1 MNFDLD
7 SYGLKNVFDL
17 LDFDKDGKVNLN
29 EAIETLSSLG
39 YEDENPVIINF
50 MKEMGDGIINFEEFE
65 NKINSLIKDT
75 NDDNGLKRI
84 YNFLINNPDKNSIN
98 LNELD
103 VICKELGKNLNKDD
117 LTNLINNEDNGKEI
131 NFETFAQFMKEKFA

>member
-50 MKEMGDGIINFEEFE
+50 MKEMGDGIISFEEFE

-84 YNFLINNPDKNSIN
+84 YNFLINNPDKDSIN

-117 LTNLINNEDNGKEI
+117 LTNLINNAGNGKEI

>member
-84 YNFLINNPDKNSIN
+84 YNFLINNPDKDSIN

-103 VICKELGKNLNKDD
+103 KICKELGRNLNKED
-117 LTNLINNEDNGKEI
+117 LTNLINNAGNGKEI

>member
-65 NKINSLIKDT
+65 KKINSLIKDT

-84 YNFLINNPDKNSIN
+84 YNFLINNPDKDSIN

-117 LTNLINNEDNGKEI
+117 LTNLINNAGNGKEI

>member
-117 LTNLINNEDNGKEI
+117 LTNLINNAGNGKEI

>member
-84 YNFLINNPDKNSIN
+84 YNFLINNPDKDSIN

-103 VICKELGKNLNKDD
+103 VICKELGRNLNKED
-117 LTNLINNEDNGKEI
+117 LTNLINNAGNGKEI

>member
-84 YNFLINNPDKNSIN
+84 YNFLINNPDKDSIN

-103 VICKELGKNLNKDD
+103 TICKELGKNLNKDD
-117 LTNLINNEDNGKEI
+117 LTNLINNAGNGKEI
-131 NFETFAQFMKEKFA
+131 NLETFAQFMKEKFA

>member
-65 NKINSLIKDT
+65 KKINSLIKDT

-84 YNFLINNPDKNSIN
+84 YNFLINNPDKDSIN

-103 VICKELGKNLNKDD
+103 KICKELGRNLNKED
-117 LTNLINNEDNGKEI
+117 LTNLINNAGNGKEI

>member
-84 YNFLINNPDKNSIN
+84 YNFLINNPDKDSIN

-117 LTNLINNEDNGKEI
+117 LTNLINNAGNGKEI

>member
-17 LDFDKDGKVNLN
+17 LDFDKDGKLNLN

-84 YNFLINNPDKNSIN
+84 YNFLINNPDKDSIN

-117 LTNLINNEDNGKEI
+117 LTNLINNAGNGKEI